1 MSFTCRK
8 FEKTTKP
15 FCFGASVPAT
25 LPKNEFHKKMCKAYV
40 LQDLH
45 YLSLKAGGG
54 GSALEG
60 AETRGPSDVLEVEA
74 EALGPGPEFPESRI
88 IAKLAQSAKFKFC
101 KF

>member
-1 MSFTCRK
+1 MYK
-8 FEKTTKP
+8 
-15 FCFGASVPAT
+15 AS
-25 LPKNEFHKKMCKAYV
+25 V

-88 IAKLAQSAKFKFC
+88 IAKLAQLAKFKFC